1 MNIYIVRVYDEEEGE
16 GRDLMP
22 KTFRLFTLF
31 IFFSPSFSRLPT
43 SVLSM
48 CTTAAAVQGKVT
60 FKRTL
65 SQHSALLSKACSKT
79 TPSPHRP
86 HHRRRRIRFEDD
98 TKAY

>member
-65 SQHSALLSKACSKT
+65 SQHRNALLSKACSKT
-79 TPSPHRP
+79 TPSP